1 MNKLIH
7 NTDLMSKDN
16 NNTNLK
22 TKNLRINITNN
33 PKVLIIKV
41 ILQKLGNSLISNNM
55 LRKKYLIKNMIN
67 NNLILTNDSNFS

>member
-22 TKNLRINITNN
+22 TTDLRINITNN
-33 PKVLIIKV
+33 PKAPKV
-41 ILQKLGNSLISNNM
+41 ILQKLGNSLISNNI